1 MNSTKLAAL
10 ALKIALP
17 CLLCF
22 SYLVMTNMVQELES
36 ELNSINRGIEK
47 DIKSIHVLK
56 AEWSHLNNPSRL
68 RKLVSKHILLNQV
81 QAEQIINY
89 SALPF
94 SYEDGESRKIA
105 ARKNISNYA
114 EHNKGL
120 KKLTKAQR

>member
-22 SYLVMTNMVQELES
+22 SYLVMTNMVQELET
-36 ELNSINRGIEK
+36 ELSSINRGIEK